1 MALLAA
7 AGTVVA
13 IKAAN
18 AQNNSNTKA
27 KIADNQTTIY
37 NTKKKNTSL
46 AKSANELQELQD
58 KGTSRTAEEK
68 KLFETMTL
76 LRKIL
81 IKIIN

>member
-1 MALLAA
+1 LALLAA

-58 KGTSRTAEEK
+58 KGTSRTAEEDEK
-68 KLFETMTL
+68 MQELIES
-76 LRKIL
+76 LRQENEK
-81 IKIIN
+81 